1 MVQDV
6 HKQGSQWR
14 SRFSLP
20 PSLLPSFSPLL
31 LLSPH
36 PPSLTLSHFVCQYFV
51 FQGHAQ
57 WSGEWQIAGET
68 GLMVPSHSLFPLQ
81 PIPQPPKKHA
91 SGSPSHLCCTSS
103 SHKCGG
109 YKWRYENRQWFRQQ
123 VTETEEMAGQWMMI
137 LIGASLWMTCSAAPT
152 ECHFNSQ
159 GETNLFITRMQ
170 MCLETKSF
178 HYQIDCSVQRA
189 QVQYSILI
197 TWMSCLLRQSRQ
209 PSEIR
214 WCRYNV
220 IWTTCT
226 HCSLERIIWLI
237 NAVSYALV
245 ISPSTKT
252 NVKALC
258 YLLNASFWKLKV
270 CFSSVLSASTAQCE
284 YEGRHY
290 TLGQTWMEQGC
301 IQCTCLHPFG
311 VGCCE
316 TSVVLFCL
324 KELLS

>member
-1 MVQDV
+1 
-6 HKQGSQWR
+6 
-14 SRFSLP
+14 
-20 PSLLPSFSPLL
+20 
-31 LLSPH
+31 
-36 PPSLTLSHFVCQYFV
+36 
-51 FQGHAQ
+51 
-57 WSGEWQIAGET
+57 
-68 GLMVPSHSLFPLQ
+68 
-81 PIPQPPKKHA
+81 
-91 SGSPSHLCCTSS
+91 
-103 SHKCGG
+103 
-109 YKWRYENRQWFRQQ
+109 
-123 VTETEEMAGQWMMI
+123 MAGQWMMI

-258 YLLNASFWKLKV
+258 YLLNASFWKLKPV
-270 CFSSVLSASTAQCE
+270 SPLFFLPLQLSASMR
-284 YEGRHY
+284 EGTTRWVRPGWSRGAY
-290 TLGQTWMEQGC
+290 SAPVCTLLVWAAVKRQWS
-301 IQCTCLHPFG
+301 F
-311 VGCCE
+311 
-316 TSVVLFCL
+316 SVL
-324 KELLS
+324 KSY

>member
-109 YKWRYENRQWFRQQ
+109 YKWRYENRVIQTTSDRNRRDGRAVDDDLDWC
-123 VTETEEMAGQWMMI
+123 VTVDDLLSSSNWMP
-137 LIGASLWMTCSAAPT
+137 LQLSRWD
-152 ECHFNSQ
+152 
-159 GETNLFITRMQ
+159 
-170 MCLETKSF
+170 KSF
-178 HYQIDCSVQRA
+178 
-189 QVQYSILI
+189 
-197 TWMSCLLRQSRQ
+197 
-209 PSEIR
+209 
-214 WCRYNV
+214 YN
-220 IWTTCT
+220 
-226 HCSLERIIWLI
+226 SD
-237 NAVSYALV
+237 ADVSGNKV
-245 ISPSTKT
+245 ISLPNRLQCAACTGTVVNPDYMNELSSSTK
-252 NVKALC
+252 
-258 YLLNASFWKLKV
+258 
-270 CFSSVLSASTAQCE
+270 
-284 YEGRHY
+284 
-290 TLGQTWMEQGC
+290 
-301 IQCTCLHPFG
+301 
-311 VGCCE
+311 
-316 TSVVLFCL
+316 
-324 KELLS
+324 